1 MTLRTL
7 FFLAMLV
14 PMAARAAEPQ
24 PVPPG
29 QMLQGR
35 FTQERQL
42 SGMPKPLRSEGR
54 FLLVPGQG
62 LIWRAEKPFATVTVI
77 SPSGLA
83 QLVEG
88 QQTLSMPASRLPFL
102 RPFYDML
109 SGALAGDWRAIERNF
124 TVTREDSGSMW
135 TVRLVPKKADPVNAP
150 FESIHLS
157 GKSFVETVD
166 IAKTGGDQER
176 LVFTDQ
182 TLSPAAVPPDDAR
195 LFGSVGQ

>member
-1 MTLRTL
+1 MTLRVL
-7 FFLAMLV
+7 VFLIMLL
-14 PMAARAAEPQ
+14 PMTAQAAEPR

-42 SGMPKPLRSEGR
+42 AGMPKPLRSEGR

-77 SPSGLA
+77 TPSGLA

-88 QQTLSMPASRLPFL
+88 QQTLSLPASRLPFL

-124 TVTREDSGSMW
+124 TVTREDSGTMW
-135 TVRLVPKKADPVNAP
+135 VVRLVPKKSDPVNAP
-150 FESIHLS
+150 FKSIRLS
-157 GKSFVETVD
+157 GKDFVDRVD
-166 IAKTGGDQER
+166 IAKTGGDQES

-182 TLSPAAVPPDDAR
+182 TLSPAAIPPDDAR
-195 LFGSVGQ
+195 LFESVGK

>member
-1 MTLRTL
+1 MILRIL
-7 FFLAMLV
+7 SFLVMLL
-14 PMAARAAEPQ
+14 PTMAPAAEPQ
-24 PVPPG
+24 PVPQG

-42 SGMPKPLRSEGR
+42 AGMPKPLRSEGR

-77 SPSGLA
+77 APSGLA
-83 QLVEG
+83 QLVDG
-88 QQTLSMPASRLPFL
+88 QQTLSLPASRLPFL

-135 TVRLVPKKADPVNAP
+135 VVRLVPKKSDPVNAT
-150 FESIHLS
+150 FESIRIS
-157 GKSFVETVD
+157 GKGLVDRVE
-166 IAKTGGDQER
+166 IAKTGGDQES

-182 TLSPAAVPPDDAR
+182 TLSPAAIPPDDAR
-195 LFGSVGQ
+195 LIESVGK

>member
-1 MTLRTL
+1 MILRVLFLLIMLLPMT
-7 FFLAMLV
+7 AQ
-14 PMAARAAEPQ
+14 AAEPQ

-42 SGMPKPLRSEGR
+42 AGMPKPLRSEGR

-62 LIWRAEKPFATVTVI
+62 LIWRAEKPFATATVI
-77 SPSGLA
+77 TPNGLA

-88 QQTLSMPASRLPFL
+88 QQTLSLPASRLPFL

-109 SGALAGDWRAIERNF
+109 SGTLAGDWRAIERNF
-124 TVTREDSGSMW
+124 TVTREDSGPIW
-135 TVRLVPKKADPVNAP
+135 IVRLVPKKSDSTNAP
-150 FESIHLS
+150 FESIRLS

-182 TLSPAAVPPDDAR
+182 TLSPAAIPPDDAR
-195 LFGSVGQ
+195 LFGSAGQ